1 MDPKSN
7 LDFSAP
13 RTSLSDVFLSLN
25 LDNNVRIIDVACGV
39 GIVAEEVKKFGYHN
53 IDGLD
58 PVKGYIK
65 VVEARGIYKVENMSC
80 KIFCYFHSFSY
91 HS

>member
-1 MDPKSN
+1 MESVSDSS
-7 LDFSAP
+7 FGSQ
-13 RTSLSDVFLSLN
+13 RTSLAEVFLSLN

-39 GIVAEEVKKFGYHN
+39 GIVAEEVKKCGYHN

-65 VVEARGIYKVENMSC
+65 VVEARGIYKVICVMSDESHVPLHY
-80 KIFCYFHSFSY
+80 KS
-91 HS
+91 